1 MVNIPETEGVIFKI
15 KRFSL
20 HDGPGIRTSVFLKGC
35 PLNCIWCHSPEGI
48 SQNISIWYNRN
59 TCISCGQCVQSCPEK
74 ALTLIKADES
84 YIQIDRE
91 ICKVSGECVEIC
103 PSNAMQFTG
112 YKSTVTE
119 IMKEIEKDIT
129 FYMTSGGGVT
139 LTGGEPLYQ
148 PEFTKEILE
157 ASRRRG
163 IHTAIETSLFCE
175 KDCLDLISH
184 LVDLFIVDIK
194 LFEPGTHKSYT
205 GRLNEPI
212 KENFQYIAMQE
223 RNILVRIP
231 LIDNITNTKRNI
243 TAITDFV
250 RETRKDIQIEMIR
263 FNPLAENNY
272 KKLGIP
278 YLLKQ

>member
-1 MVNIPETEGVIFKI
+1 MANITETEGIIFKI

-48 SQNISIWYNRN
+48 SQNITIWYNRN
-59 TCISCGQCVQSCPEK
+59 VCISCGMCVQACPEK
-74 ALTLIKADES
+74 ALVLIKADES

-91 ICKVSGECVEIC
+91 LCKVSGVCVEVC
-103 PSNAMQFTG
+103 PSNALQFTG
-112 YKSTVTE
+112 YKNTVTGA
-119 IMKEIEKDIT
+119 MNEIEKDIT
-129 FYMTSGGGVT
+129 FYTTSGGGVT

-157 ASRRRG
+157 ACRSRK

-175 KDCLDLISH
+175 KDTIDLISP
-184 LVDLFIVDIK
+184 LVDLFIVDMK
-194 LFEPGTHKSYT
+194 LFESDSHKYFT
-205 GRLNEPI
+205 GKPNVII

-223 RNILVRIP
+223 CNILVRIP
-231 LIDNITNTKRNI
+231 LIDNITNTTKNI

-250 RETRKDIQIEMIR
+250 MKTRADIQIEMIE
-263 FNPLAENNY
+263 FNPLAGNNY

-278 YLLKQ
+278 FLLK